1 MKRSILMVIMSIASE
16 VGLFALSWNL
26 QGVSSSAGRRP
37 RSEEV
42 WMTVVKR
49 PLAGRIRSVSRQR
62 MCWAYWGG
70 ALRNRTQQKTR
81 TRRVSCVF
89 QMIFAPPET

>member
-62 MCWAYWGG
+62 MCLGLLGERLEIAGNKKPALGG
-70 ALRNRTQQKTR
+70 FLVCFR
-81 TRRVSCVF
+81 
-89 QMIFAPPET
+89 